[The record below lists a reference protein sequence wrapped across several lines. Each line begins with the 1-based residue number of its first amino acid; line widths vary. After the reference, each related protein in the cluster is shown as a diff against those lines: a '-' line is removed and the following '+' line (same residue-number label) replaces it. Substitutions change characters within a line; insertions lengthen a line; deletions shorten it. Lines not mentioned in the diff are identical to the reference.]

1 MPSVFGLY
9 AVTGGLNPSV
19 TGQSTPLISFG
30 LSDNLAPQLGPNDSS
45 PTIIARQNA
54 AVSANLGLTI
64 ATPGAGLIVAGPTPT
79 IIGTAATLAVNV
91 LEALTAGLGPPKTG
105 IFNPSGAVTASYVN
119 NTTTYTG
126 SDLQII
132 VDLPSGAVTTAAN
145 QQTNRK
151 ILVECTTFTV
161 SIHREKAAV
170 RAAGYINPK
179 GFARGRRTI
188 AGTLVLTQFTVDVLY
203 EWLLGQQVL
212 GHDVSKD
219 TQYVKVDQLPPFN
232 MTLLFG
238 DEYGNVSY
246 RRVLGVDFVTDGVVY
261 SSNDMLSEQT
271 VSYMAS
277 DFTPL
282 ININDSAQY
291 QASVMSQAVKAER
304 TPGSVILN
312 APPIPATNIFSN

>member
-1 MPSVFGLY
+1 MPSTFGLF
-9 AVTGGLNPSV
+9 AVTFGINPSP
-19 TGQSTPLISFG
+19 TGQFTPLISFG
-30 LSDNLAPQLGPNDSS
+30 LAGGLAAQAGSNDSS
-45 PTIIARQNA
+45 PSIIARQNA
-54 AVSANLGLTI
+54 GISASLGVTI
-64 ATPGAGLIVAGPTPT
+64 ATPSQGLIVAGPTST
-79 IIGTAATLAVNV
+79 IVGTAGTLAVNAFD
-91 LEALTAGLGPPKTG
+91 ALVSGLGTPQTG
-105 IFNPSGAVTASYVN
+105 IFNANGALTSSYIN

-126 SDLQII
+126 ADLTII
-132 VDLPSGAVTTAAN
+132 VDLVNAETTAAN

-203 EWLLGQQVL
+203 EWLMGQQVL

-232 MTLLFG
+232 MTLVFG
-238 DEYGNVSY
+238 DEFGNVSY
-246 RRVLGVDFVTDGVVY
+246 RRVLGVDFVTDGVIY

-271 VSYMAS
+271 ISYMAS

-282 ININDSAQY
+282 ISINDSAQY
-291 QASVMSQAVKAER
+291 VAAVQSQNVQAER
-304 TPGSVILN
+304 TPGSVMLQ
-312 APPIPATNIFSN
+312 APPIPPTNIFPN

>member
-9 AVTGGLNPSV
+9 VVTGGLYPSV
-19 TGQSTPLISFG
+19 TQQSTPLVSFG
-30 LSDNLAPQLGPNDSS
+30 LSNNLPPQLGPNDSS
-45 PTIIARQNA
+45 PALIASQNA
-54 AVSANLGLTI
+54 AISASLGVTI
-64 ATPGAGLIVAGPTPT
+64 ATPATGLIVAGAAST
-79 IIGTAATLAVNV
+79 IIGTAATLAVNA
-91 LEALTAGLGPPKTG
+91 LESLTSGLGTPQTG
-105 IFNPSGAVTASYVN
+105 IFNPNGAITASYVN

-132 VDLPSGAVTTAAN
+132 VDLVNAATTAAN

-151 ILVECTTFTV
+151 ILVECSTLTV

-246 RRVLGVDFVTDGVVY
+246 RRLLGVDFVTDGVVY
-261 SSNDMLSEQT
+261 STNDMLSEQT
-271 VSYMAS
+271 ISYMAA

-282 ININDSAQY
+282 LNINDSAQY
-291 QASVMSQAVKAER
+291 QASVMSQSVKSER
-304 TPGSVILN
+304 TPGSVFLN
-312 APPIPATNIFSN
+312 TPPIPATNIFSS